1 MQKTFIDLTRVG
13 SIVFGATLA
22 LASSGF
28 AAEVSPIQINLK
40 ESEAIVESS
49 TDALETVSQYSEGMT
64 NNSLSQVTSVS
75 QLSDVRPTDWAFQAL
90 QSLVERYGCI
100 AGYPGREALPSE
112 GRTYRGNRALTRYE
126 FAAGLNACLDRVN
139 ELIAAATADL
149 VKKEDLAT
157 LQKLQ
162 EEFSAELATLRGRVD
177 ALEARTT
184 TLEKQQFST
193 TTKLAGEAI
202 FALAD
207 AFGDRAADNTASA
220 TDNPDLNANT
230 VFVNRVRLSLNTS
243 FNGRD
248 LLFTR
253 LNAGN
258 TPNFAGVTGTN
269 MTRLSYE
276 SGVNNQLGID
286 KLYYRF
292 PVNEKLTAY
301 VGTTGLES
309 AVDFIFPLNRAF
321 ESTGTGAISRFGRF
335 NPIYR
340 QAVGAGAG
348 LTYNFSN
355 SASLSLAYLASDAT
369 ASDPS
374 VDRGV
379 FSGPYGAIAQLT
391 LRPSE
396 ALGINL
402 LYINSYNRLNI
413 GTGSTFANAPFGN
426 GIAASANS
434 FGTEVSFRPSRGI
447 ILGGEVGWVLAN
459 AESSSAL
466 VPRGSDAT
474 IFNWA
479 ATLSLPDF
487 GKKGNLAGLMI
498 GQQPKVIRNDI
509 ATREDPDTSLHL
521 EAFYRFALN
530 DKISITPGVIVITN
544 PEHNASNDT
553 IYVGTIRTTFRF

>member
-1 MQKTFIDLTRVG
+1 MVQKTFIDLTRVG
-13 SIVFGATLA
+13 SIVFGATLT
-22 LASSGF
+22 LVSSSF
-28 AAEVSPIQINLK
+28 AAEVSPPQLNPN
-40 ESEAIVESS
+40 EPEAIVENS

-64 NNSLSQVTSVS
+64 SNSLSQVTSVS

-100 AGYPGREALPSE
+100 AGYPD
-112 GRTYRGNRALTRYE
+112 RTYRGNRALTRYE

-207 AFGDRAADNTASA
+207 AFGDRAANGT
-220 TDNPDLNANT
+220 DLNANT
-230 VFVNRVRLSLNTS
+230 VLANRVRLSLNTS

-258 TPNFAGVTGTN
+258 IPNLAGVTGTN

-402 LYINSYNRLNI
+402 LYVNSYNRLNI

-434 FGTEVSFRPSRGI
+434 FGAEVSFRPSRGI

-487 GKKGNLAGLMI
+487 GKKGNLAGLVI

>member
-1 MQKTFIDLTRVG
+1 MVQKAFIDLTRVG
-13 SIVFGATLA
+13 SIVFGATLT
-22 LASSGF
+22 LVSSSF
-28 AAEVSPIQINLK
+28 AAEVSPPQLNPN
-40 ESEAIVESS
+40 EPEAIVENS

-64 NNSLSQVTSVS
+64 SNSLSQVTSVS

-100 AGYPGREALPSE
+100 AGYPD
-112 GRTYRGNRALTRYE
+112 RTYRGNRALTRYE

-193 TTKLAGEAI
+193 TTKLVGEAI

-207 AFGDRAADNTASA
+207 AFGDRAANGT
-220 TDNPDLNANT
+220 DLNANT
-230 VFVNRVRLSLNTS
+230 VLANRVRLSLNTS

-258 TPNFAGVTGTN
+258 IPNLAGVTGTN

-374 VDRGV
+374 IDRGV

-402 LYINSYNRLNI
+402 LYVNSYNRLNI

-434 FGTEVSFRPSRGI
+434 FGAEVSFRPSRGI

-487 GKKGNLAGLMI
+487 GKKGNLAGLVI

>member
-1 MQKTFIDLTRVG
+1 MVQKTFIDLTRVG
-13 SIVFGATLA
+13 SIVFGATLT
-22 LASSGF
+22 LVSSSF
-28 AAEVSPIQINLK
+28 AAEVAPPQLNPN
-40 ESEAIVESS
+40 EPEAIVENS

-64 NNSLSQVTSVS
+64 SNSLSQVTSVS

-100 AGYPGREALPSE
+100 AGYPD
-112 GRTYRGNRALTRYE
+112 RTYRGNRALTRYE

-207 AFGDRAADNTASA
+207 AFGDRAANGT
-220 TDNPDLNANT
+220 DLNANT
-230 VFVNRVRLSLNTS
+230 VLANRVRLSLNTS

-258 TPNFAGVTGTN
+258 IPNLAGVTGTN

-309 AVDFIFPLNRAF
+309 AVDLIFPLNRAF

-374 VDRGV
+374 VGRGV

-391 LRPSE
+391 LRPTQ

-402 LYINSYNRLNI
+402 LYINSYNRLNV
-413 GTGSTFANAPFGN
+413 GVGSTFANSPFGS

-434 FGTEVSFRPSRGI
+434 FGAEVSFRLSPRF

-466 VPRGSDAT
+466 VARGSDAT

-479 ATLSLPDF
+479 ATLSLPDL
-487 GKKGNLAGLMI
+487 GKKGNLAGLVI
-498 GQQPKVIRNDI
+498 GQQPKVIRSDI
-509 ATREDPDTSLHL
+509 AAREDADTSLHL
-521 EAFYRFALN
+521 EAFYRLALT
-530 DKISITPGVIVITN
+530 DKISVTPGVIVITN
-544 PEHNASNDT
+544 PEHNSSNDT

>member
-1 MQKTFIDLTRVG
+1 MVQKAFMNLTRVG

-22 LASSGF
+22 LASSSF
-28 AAEVSPIQINLK
+28 AAEVSPTQPNPNR
-40 ESEAIVESS
+40 SEAIVENS

-64 NNSLSQVTSVS
+64 SNSLSQVTSVS

-100 AGYPGREALPSE
+100 AGYPD
-112 GRTYRGNRALTRYE
+112 RTYRGNRALTRYE
-126 FAAGLNACLDRVN
+126 FAAGLNACLDRIN

-162 EEFSAELATLRGRVD
+162 EEFAAELATLRGRVD
-177 ALEARTT
+177 ALEARAT

-193 TTKLAGEAI
+193 TTKLLGEAI

-207 AFGDRAADNTASA
+207 AFGDRAANGT
-220 TDNPDLNANT
+220 DLNANT
-230 VFVNRVRLSLNTS
+230 VLANRVRLSLNTS

-258 TPNFAGVTGTN
+258 IPNLAGVTGTN

-309 AVDFIFPLNRAF
+309 AVDLIFPLNRAF

-355 SASLSLAYLASDAT
+355 SDYHWRILRVMQQRAIRVSVVEYSAVPMARSLNLRYDPHKHWASIY
-369 ASDPS
+369 
-374 VDRGV
+374 
-379 FSGPYGAIAQLT
+379 FI
-391 LRPSE
+391 
-396 ALGINL
+396 
-402 LYINSYNRLNI
+402 
-413 GTGSTFANAPFGN
+413 STPT
-426 GIAASANS
+426 I
-434 FGTEVSFRPSRGI
+434 
-447 ILGGEVGWVLAN
+447 VL
-459 AESSSAL
+459 
-466 VPRGSDAT
+466 
-474 IFNWA
+474 
-479 ATLSLPDF
+479 
-487 GKKGNLAGLMI
+487 M
-498 GQQPKVIRNDI
+498 
-509 ATREDPDTSLHL
+509 
-521 EAFYRFALN
+521 
-530 DKISITPGVIVITN
+530 
-544 PEHNASNDT
+544 
-553 IYVGTIRTTFRF
+553 

>member
-1 MQKTFIDLTRVG
+1 MIRKSFIGSTGVG
-13 SIVFGATLA
+13 SLVFSASL
-22 LASSGF
+22 LLSSGSF
-28 AAEVSPIQINLK
+28 AAEVSSTQLGANK
-40 ESEAIVESS
+40 SDAIVENSIDS
-49 TDALETVSQYSEGMT
+49 LTTVSQSSEKIADD
-64 NNSLSQVTSVS
+64 SLSQVTSVS

-100 AGYPGREALPSE
+100 AGYPDK
-112 GRTYRGNRALTRYE
+112 TYRGNRALTRYE

-162 EEFSAELATLRGRVD
+162 EEFAAELATLRGRVD

-207 AFGDRAADNTASA
+207 VFGDRAADNTLSS
-220 TDNPDLNANT
+220 TDNPNLNANT
-230 VFVNRVRLSLNTS
+230 MLVNRVRLSLNTS

-258 TPNFAGVTGTN
+258 TPNLAGVTGTN
-269 MTRLSYE
+269 MARLSYE
-276 SGVNNQLGID
+276 SGVNNQLGVD

-292 PVNEKLTAY
+292 PASENLTAY

-309 AVDFIFPLNRAF
+309 AVDLIFPLNRAF

-348 LTYNFSN
+348 LTYSFSR
-355 SASLSLAYLASDAT
+355 SASLSLAYLAGD

-374 VDRGV
+374 ASRGL
-379 FSGPYGAIAQLT
+379 FGGSYGAIAQLT
-391 LRPSE
+391 LRPTE

-402 LYINSYNRLNI
+402 LYVNSYNRLNV
-413 GTGSTFANAPFGN
+413 GVGSTFANAPFGS
-426 GIAASANS
+426 GVAASANS
-434 FGTEVSFRPSRGI
+434 FGAEVSYRLSPRL

-466 VPRGSDAT
+466 APRGSDAT

-479 ATLSLPDF
+479 ATLSLPDL
-487 GKKGNLAGLMI
+487 GRKGNLAGLVI

-509 ATREDPDTSLHL
+509 AAREDFDTSLHL
-521 EAFYRFALN
+521 EAFYRLALS
-530 DKISITPGVIVITN
+530 DKISVTPGVIVITN